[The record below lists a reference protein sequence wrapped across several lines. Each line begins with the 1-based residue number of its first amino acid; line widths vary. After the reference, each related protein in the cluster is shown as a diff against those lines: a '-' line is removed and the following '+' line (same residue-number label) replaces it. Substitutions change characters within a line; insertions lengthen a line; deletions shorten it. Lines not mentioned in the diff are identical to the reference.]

1 METVWS
7 LFSQKHCH
15 IPHTDLGSK
24 KASLGKLLVVSG
36 REVLSML
43 RRKELNLSPYSVSN
57 KGCVPAMCWELC
69 SDKGS
74 LDLLTSQSRNMK
86 TF

>member
-1 METVWS
+1 METAWS

-15 IPHTDLGSK
+15 IPHIDLGSK
-24 KASLGKLLVVSG
+24 KAPLGKLLLVSG